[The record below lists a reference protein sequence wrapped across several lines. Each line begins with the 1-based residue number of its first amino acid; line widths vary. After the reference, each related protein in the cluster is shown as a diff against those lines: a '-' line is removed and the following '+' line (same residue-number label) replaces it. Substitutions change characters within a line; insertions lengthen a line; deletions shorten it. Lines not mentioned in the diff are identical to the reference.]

1 MKPLVQLIC
10 GLVMLL
16 AIAAGLRYVF
26 GIVQKGLSGHGV
38 RGMVLWEDDWNKAI
52 TEAST
57 RHKKVLV
64 EFARESSQSC
74 QDLAKK
80 GWSRMD
86 IVSATSDYVPVMVDM
101 DEHAELARQFAIAT
115 VPSLVVID
123 PDTQSVIRDGRDQ
136 TFTPDELLVWL
147 KPDARTNWDLAT
159 PPSFT
164 LDPQKNVMGQQGN
177 AFSP

>member
-1 MKPLVQLIC
+1 
-10 GLVMLL
+10 MLL
-16 AIAAGLRYVF
+16 AIAAGLRYIF
-26 GIVQKGLSGHGV
+26 GIVQKSLNGHGV
-38 RGMVLWEDDWNKAI
+38 RGMVLWEPDWNSALAKA
-52 TEAST
+52 TAQ
-57 RHKKVLV
+57 HKKVLV
-64 EFARESSQSC
+64 EFARDSSANC

-86 IVSATSDYVPVMVDM
+86 IAQAASDDYVPVLVDV
-101 DEHAELARQFAIAT
+101 DEHADLARQFAIAT
-115 VPSLVVID
+115 VPSLVVVD
-123 PDTQSVIRDGRDQ
+123 PDTQSVIHDGRDQ

-159 PPSFT
+159 PPNFT